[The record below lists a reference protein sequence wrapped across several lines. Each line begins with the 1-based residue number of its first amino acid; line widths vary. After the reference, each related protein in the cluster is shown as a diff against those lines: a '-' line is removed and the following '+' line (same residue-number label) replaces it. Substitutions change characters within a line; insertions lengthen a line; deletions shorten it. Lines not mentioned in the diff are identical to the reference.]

1 MFENNLWTMEP
12 VGRPENTIQGDKYRF
27 TLLTPCLIRMEYRED
42 GKFEDRP
49 TQVVWNRKFDPVDFR
64 VEKKGEGF
72 ELFTSRMH
80 VTYAGGPFTKNSLNL
95 NAVGGQNAFGAVWYY
110 GEKGDGDYG
119 GAGRIHPLRSG
130 ASLRKR
136 LCCDAGLSDLLCNPD
151 YCQDGRC
158 VYGSG

>member
-1 MFENNLWTMEP
+1 MFENNLWNIEP

-72 ELFTSRMH
+72 EFLPVECMLLTL
-80 VTYAGGPFTKNSLNL
+80 A
-95 NAVGGQNAFGAVWYY
+95 
-110 GEKGDGDYG
+110 
-119 GAGRIHPLRSG
+119 
-130 ASLRKR
+130 
-136 LCCDAGLSDLLCNPD
+136 DLLPKT
-151 YCQDGRC
+151 
-158 VYGSG
+158 V

>member
-1 MFENNLWTMEP
+1 
-12 VGRPENTIQGDKYRF
+12 
-27 TLLTPCLIRMEYRED
+27 MEYRED

-110 GEKGDGDYG
+110 GEKGDNLG
-119 GAGRIHPLRSG
+119 GTAAVLRLMT
-130 ASLRKR
+130 AILWFWMKT
-136 LCCDAGLSDLLCNPD
+136 AGL
-151 YCQDGRC
+151 RC
-158 VYGSG
+158 AQEMGWTFMFSLMEMITKKL

>member
-95 NAVGGQNAFGAVWYY
+95 NAVGGQNAFGAVSVSYTHLRAHET
-110 GEKGDGDYG
+110 GRNLVCRLLLEKKKTEKKQEK
-119 GAGRIHPLRSG
+119 
-130 ASLRKR
+130 KR
-136 LCCDAGLSDLLCNPD
+136 VSRG
-151 YCQDGRC
+151 Q
-158 VYGSG
+158 